1 MIIKIK
7 QSIAVSM
14 LGLMLVLAGCG
25 GGSSSPATTK
35 VAGTASKG
43 IVYPGSVNIYALDLA
58 TGTKI
63 TPARAA
69 NVPTDAKGQFSANIG
84 VYSGP
89 IVIEVTGTYTDEATG
104 NTVLINST
112 PMRAIVSA
120 VSSANTRRFAV
131 TPLTHLAATLALA
144 TLPVTPGNIVAANEK
159 ISELFKISDISA
171 VEPVDSNAAVMADAT
186 ADQRAYTL
194 ALAVISQMAKDNSA
208 GTAADFD
215 QIDALL
221 TNLKSDLTPSGLGVL
236 FANALTT
243 VTTQPNSVFAGFP
256 DAAAALGTVGTT
268 TLKLT
273 LSAGQTTAKNIAIN
287 GYIKLPAGTSVRK
300 DSYGLLP
307 SNVFSY
313 VGVGN
318 TPQLSARDTSDSRG
332 INFQLVV
339 SDGFVGGDFATILVD
354 VSSGNP
360 LPDDFILTIT
370 SVDSMTGVSP
380 NQSTTSVTLPITV
393 K

>member
-1 MIIKIK
+1 MILKIK

-14 LGLMLVLAGCG
+14 LGLMFVLAGCG

-69 NVPTDAKGQFSANIG
+69 NVSTDAKGQFSANIG

-112 PMRAIVSA
+112 RPMRAIVSA
-120 VSSANTRRFAV
+120 VSSANTSRFAV
-131 TPLTHLAATLALA
+131 TPLTDLAATLAIA
-144 TLPVTPGNIVAANEK
+144 TLPVTPGNIVAANAK
-159 ISELFKISDISA
+159 ISELFKISDVST

-215 QIDALL
+215 QIDTLL

-243 VTTQPNSVFAGFP
+243 VTTQSGSVFAGFP

-300 DSYGLLP
+300 DSYGSLL
-307 SNVFSY
+307 SSVFSY
-313 VGVGN
+313 VGGGSNELLTV
-318 TPQLSARDTSDSRG
+318 RDTSDSRG

-339 SDGFVGGDFATILVD
+339 SNGFVSGDFATILVD
-354 VSSGNP
+354 VTSGNP
-360 LPDDFILTIT
+360 LPADFILTI
-370 SVDSMTGVSP
+370 SSSKSDING
-380 NQSTTSVTLPITV
+380 TTTDINIPITV

>member
-1 MIIKIK
+1 
-7 QSIAVSM
+7 M
-14 LGLMLVLAGCG
+14 LGLMFVLAGCG

-69 NVPTDAKGQFSANIG
+69 NVSTDAKGQFSANIG

-112 PMRAIVSA
+112 RPMRAIVSA
-120 VSSANTRRFAV
+120 VSSANTSRFAV
-131 TPLTHLAATLALA
+131 TPLTDLAATLAIA
-144 TLPVTPGNIVAANEK
+144 TLPVTPGNIVAANAK
-159 ISELFKISDISA
+159 ISELFKISDVST
-171 VEPVDSNAAVMADAT
+171 VEPVDSNAAVIADAT

-194 ALAVISQMAKDNSA
+194 ALAVISQMAKDKNNNA

-243 VTTQPNSVFAGFP
+243 VTTQSGSVFAGFP

-273 LSAGQTTAKNIAIN
+273 LSAGQTTAKNIAIS

-300 DSYGLLP
+300 DSNGLLLG
-307 SNVFSY
+307 NVFSY
-313 VGVGN
+313 VGGGN
-318 TPQLSARDTSDSRG
+318 TPQLSVRDTSDSRG
-332 INFQLVV
+332 INFQLSVL
-339 SDGFVGGDFATILVD
+339 DGFVSGDFATILVD

-360 LPDDFILTIT
+360 LPADFILTIII
-370 SVDSMTGVSP
+370 SKSDING
-380 NQSTTSVTLPITV
+380 TTTDINIPITV